1 MNRFTLVETLALIA
15 GFFVVGTAVSRVRG
29 RSIADA
35 IRLNAIAAGLF
46 ALCAIVVF
54 SVSGVAR

>member
-15 GFFVVGTAVSRVRG
+15 GLFVVGTAVSRVRG
-29 RSIADA
+29 RSLTDA
-35 IRLNAIAAGLF
+35 IRVNAIAAGLIVLA
-46 ALCAIVVF
+46 ALVVF